1 MVKSGLRRFKLGG
14 AVNRSHNEPEWHSHS
29 LKFCFQ
35 PLTCFG
41 NGGGR
46 NPKQDGLLRHGE
58 LEVREDVDA
67 DVALGESW
75 VGFPEGIRGMVEGIP
90 EHPFQFRPF
99 FVLDISGDSME
110 LLEEMVLTGQGV
122 QYGIGVH
129 VAAGTGSRSGNVFFS
144 VIGSGADDHQEC
156 AGVLSQDF

>member
-35 PLTCFG
+35 PLACFG

-110 LLEEMVLTGQGV
+110 LLEEMVLTG
-122 QYGIGVH
+122 
-129 VAAGTGSRSGNVFFS
+129 
-144 VIGSGADDHQEC
+144 
-156 AGVLSQDF
+156 